1 MKLQPWHAF
10 PVVAVLTFMGR
21 DFRILGGDDFFTYV
35 VGVAVWGGIF
45 AAVIWFFTRKKPAP

>member
-10 PVVAVLTFMGR
+10 PVVAVLTFIGR
-21 DFRILGGDDFFTYV
+21 DFRILGGDDFFTFV